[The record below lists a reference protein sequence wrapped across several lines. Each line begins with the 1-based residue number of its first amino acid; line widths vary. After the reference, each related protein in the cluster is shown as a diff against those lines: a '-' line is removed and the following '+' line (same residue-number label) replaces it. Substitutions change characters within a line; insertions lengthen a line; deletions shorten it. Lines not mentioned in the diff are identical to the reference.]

1 MIYFNN
7 KNNEFILDDGLF
19 FSKGIFETILI
30 KGKAIFL
37 NEHIERLN
45 KALKI
50 LEIDN
55 KVSKESVEN
64 FISNNKLN
72 NCILKIVVTDKNL
85 IFTTREIPYKKEQYE
100 KGFDVT
106 ISNVLRNST
115 SSLVYIKST
124 AYIENILEKNKAKNL
139 GFDDV
144 LFLNENGYLTESS
157 VSNIFFVKDK
167 KIYSPSI
174 EMGLLNGTV
183 RNWVIKN
190 FDVNIG
196 KYKLED
202 ILNADEVFLTNSVV
216 GIIKVKTIND
226 IEFNSNLV
234 IDKISK
240 KYFDLLEEK
249 FIG

>member
-30 KGKAIFL
+30 KDKAIFL
-37 NEHIERLN
+37 NEHLKRLN
-45 KALKI
+45 NGLKVLKI
-50 LEIDN
+50 DS
-55 KVSKESVEN
+55 KVAKSEVEN
-64 FISNNKLN
+64 FISDNKLKD
-72 NCILKIVVTDKNL
+72 CILKIVVTDKNL
-85 IFTTREIPYKKEQYE
+85 IFTTRENQYKKEHY
-100 KGFDVT
+100 KRGFKVT

-115 SSLVYIKST
+115 SRLVYIKST
-124 AYIENILEKNKAKNL
+124 AYIENIIEKNEAKNL
-139 GFDDV
+139 GFDDI

-157 VSNIFFVKDK
+157 VSNIFFVKNA

-174 EMGLLNGTV
+174 DMGLLNGTV
-183 RNWVIKN
+183 RNWIIKN
-190 FDVNIG
+190 FDVNLG
-196 KYKLED
+196 AYKLED

-216 GIIKVKTIND
+216 GIIKVSSINN
-226 IEFNSNLV
+226 IEFNSNVV

-240 KYFDLLEEK
+240 KYFKLLEEK